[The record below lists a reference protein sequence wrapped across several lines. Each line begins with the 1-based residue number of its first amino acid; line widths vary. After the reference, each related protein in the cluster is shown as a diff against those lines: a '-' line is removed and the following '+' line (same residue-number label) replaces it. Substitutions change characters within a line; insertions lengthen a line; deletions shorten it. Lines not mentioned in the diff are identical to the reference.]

1 MVGLP
6 FALTGQSMRIGRDP
20 SSEIVIRDQTVSRAH
35 ARIDHRPEGWT
46 ITDLGSLNG
55 THVNDRRVI
64 VDQELPLSPGATL
77 QLGDVVLSFEVT

>member
-20 SSEIVIRDQTVSRAH
+20 SNEIVIRDQTISRAH
-35 ARIDHRPEGWT
+35 ARVDRRGAGWV

-55 THVNDRRVI
+55 THVNGQRLAAN
-64 VDQELPLSPGATL
+64 QEVQLPAGATV
-77 QLGDVVLSFEVT
+77 QLGDVLLSFEVT